1 MALTYS
7 SDSKLIKRKI
17 ADGIL
22 LNFLLRFKS
31 IIYMPLLVILLP
43 KEDIGKISLVQS
55 YAALF
60 GGFLLLHLPDAINK
74 YLIGE
79 SEELQSERISFV
91 ITFCILF
98 SLVGLLVLYF
108 ALKVLN
114 DYTALFVILIL
125 ISSFARVIS
134 KLSVFVFEVFQ
145 KTKLLMFNTL
155 ATEYLILG
163 VLVAVWQLKFGL
175 SYQLIII
182 SQFIII
188 TSFSLYFFYK
198 LFKTIHFSFDFQVRK
213 NFKILRTALILFPT
227 SYAALVIQN
236 SDYLLVEKYF
246 GSSVLADYSFA
257 YSISALVLGL
267 SAAINYFWYSF
278 IVSISQDDERI
289 TKICKKLLYIFC
301 AATVFILLFFYFA
314 TPILISLINK
324 QYFSSNKLVLILIPG
339 FLINILIQ
347 MFSGILYA
355 KHFEKQLLYAWLIGG
370 ILNIVLNLLFLKENG
385 IAYAALTTTLS
396 YCLVFFFLLISLY
409 KKTSYKPLQKITGLF
424 FFINIFVA
432 LFTYAFFKF

>member
-43 KEDIGKISLVQS
+43 KEDIGQISLVQS

-145 KTKLLMFNTL
+145 KPN
-155 ATEYLILG
+155 YL
-163 VLVAVWQLKFGL
+163 
-175 SYQLIII
+175 
-182 SQFIII
+182 
-188 TSFSLYFFYK
+188 
-198 LFKTIHFSFDFQVRK
+198 
-213 NFKILRTALILFPT
+213 
-227 SYAALVIQN
+227 
-236 SDYLLVEKYF
+236 
-246 GSSVLADYSFA
+246 
-257 YSISALVLGL
+257 
-267 SAAINYFWYSF
+267 
-278 IVSISQDDERI
+278 
-289 TKICKKLLYIFC
+289 C
-301 AATVFILLFFYFA
+301 
-314 TPILISLINK
+314 
-324 QYFSSNKLVLILIPG
+324 LIP
-339 FLINILIQ
+339 
-347 MFSGILYA
+347 
-355 KHFEKQLLYAWLIGG
+355 
-370 ILNIVLNLLFLKENG
+370 
-385 IAYAALTTTLS
+385 
-396 YCLVFFFLLISLY
+396 
-409 KKTSYKPLQKITGLF
+409 
-424 FFINIFVA
+424 
-432 LFTYAFFKF
+432 